1 MRTHRPQSP
10 LPIGG
15 VGGRVRADAGY
26 TLVEL
31 SIVVVLLVIVLT
43 AMTTIG
49 VTSDRTYRTGATAA
63 HLEGQV
69 ETALERVVAELQVAR
84 RSSLTPDPLPGAGS
98 SSIEYVRPVGIV
110 NGIVQWSSLR
120 RLALEL
126 EPGEVANGR
135 DDNGNGLVDERR
147 LVLTEDVGGPSEH
160 KYVITRWVRSLAAG
174 EIANGADDNGNGL
187 VDEPGFVV
195 ERFDETLVV
204 RLTLEKLDGNG
215 RLRARTAETSVRM
228 RN

>member
-1 MRTHRPQSP
+1 MRPHPKARTR
-10 LPIGG
+10 
-15 VGGRVRADAGY
+15 RDEGY

-31 SIVVVLLVIVLT
+31 SIVVALLGIVLT
-43 AMTTIG
+43 AMMTIG
-49 VTSDRTYRTGATAA
+49 ATSDRTYRTGATAA
-63 HLEGQV
+63 HLEAQV
-69 ETALERVVAELQVAR
+69 ETALARVVGELQVAR
-84 RSSLTPDPLPGAGS
+84 RSSLSPDPLPGAGS
-98 SSIEYVRPVGIV
+98 SSIEYVRPVSIV
-110 NGIVQWSSLR
+110 NGIVQWSTTR

-126 EPGEVANGR
+126 ETGETANGR

-147 LVLTEDVGGPSEH
+147 LVLTEDVGGPAEH

-174 EIANGADDNGNGL
+174 ENANGADDNGNGL

-204 RLTLEKLDGNG
+204 RLTLEKLDGDG
-215 RLRARTAETSVRM
+215 RLRERTAETSVRM

>member
-1 MRTHRPQSP
+1 MRSHPHEGAR
-10 LPIGG
+10 
-15 VGGRVRADAGY
+15 RDEGY

-31 SIVVVLLVIVLT
+31 SIVVALLGIVLT
-43 AMTTIG
+43 AMMTIG

-63 HLEGQV
+63 HLEAQV
-69 ETALERVVAELQVAR
+69 ETALARVVSELQVAR
-84 RSSLTPDPLPGAGS
+84 RSSLTPDPLPGLGA
-98 SSIEYVRPVGIV
+98 SSIEYVRPIGIV
-110 NGIVQWSSLR
+110 NGIVQWSTTR

-126 EPGEVANGR
+126 EPGEIANGR
-135 DDNGNGLVDERR
+135 DDNSNGLVDEKR

-160 KYVITRWVRSLAAG
+160 KYVITRWVRNLAAG

-204 RLTLEKLDGNG
+204 RLTLERLDGDG
-215 RLRARTAETSVRM
+215 RLRARAAETSVRM